1 MDLLDI
7 GEVAARTGIAP
18 SALRYYE
25 RESLLASTDRAGLRR
40 QYDPNVIDR
49 LAIIT
54 LAREAGFSIAE
65 IRTLL
70 ATDGEPAE
78 WKPLVAAKVASLR
91 EHIDR
96 LEAIQTG
103 LEHSLKCKS
112 PNALSC
118 PTFRATLAN
127 GFKPCSPQVGSG

>member
-1 MDLLDI
+1 MELLDI
-7 GEVAARTGIAP
+7 GDVAARTGIAP

-25 RESLLASTDRAGLRR
+25 RESLLTSTDRVGLRR
-40 QYDPNVIDR
+40 QYTPDVIDR

-70 ATDGEPAE
+70 ATDGAATA
-78 WKPLVAAKVASLR
+78 WKPLVAAKVKSLR
-91 EHIDR
+91 DHIGR
-96 LEAIQTG
+96 LESTLSG

-112 PNALSC
+112 PNALTC
-118 PTFRATLAN
+118 PTFRATLADA
-127 GFKPCSPQVGSG
+127 FR